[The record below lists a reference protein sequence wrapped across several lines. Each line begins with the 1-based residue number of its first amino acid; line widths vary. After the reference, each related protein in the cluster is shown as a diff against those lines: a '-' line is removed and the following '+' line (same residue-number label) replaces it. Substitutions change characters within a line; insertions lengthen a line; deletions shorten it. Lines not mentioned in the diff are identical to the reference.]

1 MHKYASSLPPPAS
14 RPSADSAICD
24 CHYQGGGGGGRKK
37 KGEEGDGEKR
47 GGRKGEGGLGVSC
60 LHTSL
65 APLPHFCRS
74 IKEKLAREYV
84 CAFSSFRLLSNEVC
98 TTTYN
103 VKDPCS
109 PLQKSPLR
117 AGGDGG
123 NRGWTM
129 RRSSQSYYV
138 KGCRK
143 KERDSP
149 TSHMPAFKMITNF
162 SLQWRL
168 SHRGG
173 EGGESCVSWVQ
184 RPPPPQKRGFGIGGG
199 GGGKGEKAPL

>member
-1 MHKYASSLPPPAS
+1 M
-14 RPSADSAICD
+14 
-24 CHYQGGGGGGRKK
+24 
-37 KGEEGDGEKR
+37 
-47 GGRKGEGGLGVSC
+47 SC

-98 TTTYN
+98 TTMYN

-149 TSHMPAFKMITNF
+149 TSHMPALNDNKLFASMATF
-162 SLQWRL
+162 APWWG
-168 SHRGG
+168 RGG
-173 EGGESCVSWVQ
+173 IVCELGAASASATETGVWDRRRRRRKRGKSPALKAAPAPLA
-184 RPPPPQKRGFGIGGG
+184 RPPPRLIFLRCSQCHVRKKRKIPLSHHLPTTLFRL
-199 GGGKGEKAPL
+199 GKRRKKWGK